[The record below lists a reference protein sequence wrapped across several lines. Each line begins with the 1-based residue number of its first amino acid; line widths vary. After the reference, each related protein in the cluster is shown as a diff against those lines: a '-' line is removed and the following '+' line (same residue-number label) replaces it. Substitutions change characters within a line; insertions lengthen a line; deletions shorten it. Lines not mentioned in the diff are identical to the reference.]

1 MTKRQRRLSFVGAVL
16 ALLLAALDQ
25 SVVAT
30 ALPHIAADLRSFSDL
45 SWVVSAYLIASTA
58 TIPLFGKLSDLYGR
72 RKLFIVAISI
82 FLVGSAAC
90 GVAQSM
96 PELIIFRVVQ
106 GLGAGG
112 LIPLVQAL
120 VGELVSPRERGKYQG
135 YVSSAWGIA
144 AVAGPLVGGLLT
156 DHASWR
162 WIFLVNIPL
171 AGAALCVVA
180 TQMHIPFERRERSID
195 YGGAVAITAAVCCFV
210 LVTVWGGTTY
220 AWGSAVIIGLMG
232 IALALV
238 VVLVAIERRAREPV
252 LPLTM
257 LANPTVRAA
266 SLASFGIGA
275 VIFAT
280 TIYIPVYAQGALG
293 TSATSSGLLLLPMNF
308 TWLAI
313 SIIVGHRI
321 ARHGHYRRFPIR
333 GALTTLLGVFLLGHL
348 GSGETEELILLAA
361 VGAVIGVG
369 MGMTVQTNVTAAQN
383 AVDRSLL
390 GVTTGNIQ
398 LWRSIGGTLSVAL
411 YGTILNHG
419 LREWLHAHAG
429 AATLGPAQ
437 LIRPPA
443 HAARLSPQ
451 AVSDLHSAF
460 ASALHTV
467 FVDLL
472 PFALLIV
479 VGSALLREVPLR
491 TDASH
496 PAADERAEVETPPSL
511 ARR

>member
-1 MTKRQRRLSFVGAVL
+1 ML

-30 ALPHIAADLRSFSDL
+30 ALPHIAADLHSFSNL

-82 FLVGSAAC
+82 FLFGSAAC

-96 PELIIFRVVQ
+96 TQLIIFRVLQ

-120 VGELVSPRERGKYQG
+120 VGDLVSPRERGKYQG

-144 AVAGPLVGGLLT
+144 AVAGPLVGGVLT
-156 DHASWR
+156 DQASWR

-171 AGAALCVVA
+171 GGAALCVVA
-180 TQMHIPFERRERSID
+180 TQMHIPFERREHSID
-195 YGGAVAITAAVCCFV
+195 YTGAMTITAAVCCFV

-220 AWGSAVIIGLMG
+220 AWGSPEIVGLAAS
-232 IALALV
+232 ALALV
-238 VVLVAIERRAREPV
+238 GLLVVIERRVREPI
-252 LPLTM
+252 LPPTV

-266 SLASFGIGA
+266 SLAAFGIGA
-275 VIFAT
+275 VIFASS
-280 TIYIPVYAQGALG
+280 IYIPLYAQGVLG
-293 TSATSSGLLLLPMNF
+293 TSATTSGLLLLPMNF
-308 TWLAI
+308 TWLSM
-313 SIIVGHRI
+313 SIIVGYRI
-321 ARHGHYRRFPIR
+321 ARHGRYRRYPVC
-333 GALTTLLGVFLLGHL
+333 GAVVTLLGVFLLAQL
-348 GSGETEELILLAA
+348 ASGEIERAILLAG

-398 LWRSIGGTLSVAL
+398 LWRSIGGTLAVAL

-419 LREWLHAHAG
+419 LHTWLRAHPVGGISLSAG
-429 AATLGPAQ
+429 Q
-437 LIRPPA
+437 LISAPE
-443 HAARLSPQ
+443 HAEHLSPPI
-451 AVSDLHSAF
+451 VSDLHNAF
-460 ASALHTV
+460 ASSLHTV
-467 FVDLL
+467 FVDLI
-472 PFALLIV
+472 PFALLIL
-479 VGSALLREVPLR
+479 VGTALLRDVPLR
-491 TDASH
+491 TDVGI
-496 PAADERAEVETPPSL
+496 AAATAGQEAEEIEGPPSL
-511 ARR
+511 ARP